1 MITNGKN
8 KNSVKEIQNTTGN
21 LNQSMGK
28 IKHPV
33 TVGTFY
39 SLETQVS
46 TPLTLMGVRC
56 VCREGTHPVMTAA

>member
-1 MITNGKN
+1 MITNGKK
-8 KNSVKEIQNTTGN
+8 KNSVKEIKNTTGS

-56 VCREGTHPVMTAA
+56 L